1 MSSMDDSG
9 AHVSFHAF
17 HHRTANAQ
25 ACVASD
31 VQERSPQ
38 RSAGAE
44 SPRRPLGAASS
55 DFPSASETLG
65 WSPAIHPKLQWQLL
79 AYGIAKK
86 APFGPVLR
94 MRTITVGL
102 SVLLL
107 VAGAVGGIWYEYGR
121 THEARAKQQEANGEP
136 VKTAI
141 AEARDVPIIL
151 RGLGRVEA
159 FNSVAIRS
167 RVEGHITKIN
177 FREGQ
182 TVHAGDLLIQID
194 PRPSQAMLDQ
204 ERAVLAKDQA
214 ALANAKTDLQRY
226 GKLLTRNIT
235 PEQQYTTQKSTVAQA
250 DATLQNDQAQVEAAE
265 LNVGYASITSP
276 IDGVTGIRQ
285 VDVGNLVQVN
295 SNNAATLATVTQIK
309 PIYVVFTL
317 PELNIQRI
325 LEAMR
330 RGRLRVEA
338 FDQADQKET
347 AAGVLN
353 LVDNAVDPTTGMVK
367 LKAQFANE
375 DDALWPGQFVNA
387 HLVLEV
393 IHNGV
398 NVPTPLFKS
407 VRMAISPMSSTLI
420 RRWICAPSP

>member
-1 MSSMDDSG
+1 
-9 AHVSFHAF
+9 V
-17 HHRTANAQ
+17 
-25 ACVASD
+25 C
-31 VQERSPQ
+31 
-38 RSAGAE
+38 
-44 SPRRPLGAASS
+44 
-55 DFPSASETLG
+55 
-65 WSPAIHPKLQWQLL
+65 
-79 AYGIAKK
+79 GIAE
-86 APFGPVLR
+86 APFGLVLQ
-94 MRTITVGL
+94 MRRVKVVL
-102 SVLLL
+102 AFLLL
-107 VAGAVGGIWYEYGR
+107 VASAVGVIRYEYAR
-121 THEARAKQQEANGEP
+121 TRDAGAKQQEASAVP
-136 VKTAI
+136 IKTAV
-141 AEARDVPIIL
+141 AEARDVSIIL

-159 FNSVAIRS
+159 FNSVAIKS

-194 PRPSQAMLDQ
+194 PRPSQAALDQ
-204 ERAVLAKDQA
+204 ARAVLAKDQA
-214 ALANAKTDLQRY
+214 ALANAQTDLQRY

-235 PEQQYTTQKSTVAQA
+235 PEQQYTTQKSTVAQD

-285 VDVGNLVQVN
+285 VDLGNLVQVN
-295 SNNAATLATVTQIK
+295 SNNAATLAIVTQIK

-317 PELNIQRI
+317 PEVNIQRI

-330 RGRLRVEA
+330 RGPLRVEA

-398 NVPTPLFKS
+398 NVPAAAVQTGLNGNFTYVVKADSTVDMRPITVTQTENNMALIGSGLKAGEEVVTTGQFKLRPGAKVFVS
-407 VRMAISPMSSTLI
+407 DKPAQSTTASALGLPASSSA
-420 RRWICAPSP
+420 RQ

>member
-1 MSSMDDSG
+1 MCG
-9 AHVSFHAF
+9 L
-17 HHRTANAQ
+17 
-25 ACVASD
+25 
-31 VQERSPQ
+31 
-38 RSAGAE
+38 AE
-44 SPRRPLGAASS
+44 
-55 DFPSASETLG
+55 
-65 WSPAIHPKLQWQLL
+65 
-79 AYGIAKK
+79 
-86 APFGPVLR
+86 APFGLVLQ
-94 MRTITVGL
+94 MRRVKVVL
-102 SVLLL
+102 AFLLL
-107 VAGAVGGIWYEYGR
+107 VASAVGVIRYEYAR
-121 THEARAKQQEANGEP
+121 TREAGAKQQEASAVP
-136 VKTAI
+136 IKTAV
-141 AEARDVPIIL
+141 AEARDVSIIL

-159 FNSVAIRS
+159 FNSVAIKS

-194 PRPSQAMLDQ
+194 PRPSQAALDQ
-204 ERAVLAKDQA
+204 ARAVLAKDRA
-214 ALANAKTDLQRY
+214 ALANAQTDLQRY

-235 PEQQYTTQKSTVAQA
+235 PEQQYTTQKSTVAQD

-285 VDVGNLVQVN
+285 VDLGNLVQVN

-317 PELNIQRI
+317 PEVNIQRI

-330 RGRLRVEA
+330 RGPLRVEA

-398 NVPTPLFKS
+398 NVPAAAVQTGPNGNFTYVVKANSTVDMRPITVTQTENNMALIGSGLKAGEEVVTAGQFKLRPGAKVLVS
-407 VRMAISPMSSTLI
+407 DKPAQSTTAGALGLSASSSA
-420 RRWICAPSP
+420 RQ

>member
-1 MSSMDDSG
+1 
-9 AHVSFHAF
+9 V
-17 HHRTANAQ
+17 
-25 ACVASD
+25 C
-31 VQERSPQ
+31 
-38 RSAGAE
+38 
-44 SPRRPLGAASS
+44 
-55 DFPSASETLG
+55 
-65 WSPAIHPKLQWQLL
+65 
-79 AYGIAKK
+79 GIAE
-86 APFGPVLR
+86 APFGLVLQ
-94 MRTITVGL
+94 MRRVK
-102 SVLLL
+102 VVFAFLLL
-107 VAGAVGGIWYEYGR
+107 VASAVGVIRYEYAR
-121 THEARAKQQEANGEP
+121 TREAGAKQQEASAVP
-136 VKTAI
+136 IKTAV
-141 AEARDVPIIL
+141 AEARDVSIIL

-159 FNSVAIRS
+159 FNSVAIKS

-194 PRPSQAMLDQ
+194 PRPSQAALDQ
-204 ERAVLAKDQA
+204 ARAVLAKDRA
-214 ALANAKTDLQRY
+214 ALANAQTDLQRY

-285 VDVGNLVQVN
+285 VDLGNLVQVN

-317 PELNIQRI
+317 PEVNIQRI

-330 RGRLRVEA
+330 RGPLRVEA

-398 NVPTPLFKS
+398 NVPAAAVQTGLNGNFTYVVKADSTVDMRPITVTQTENNMALIGSGLKAGEEVVTTGQFKLRPGAKVFVS
-407 VRMAISPMSSTLI
+407 DKPAQSTTASALGLPASSSA
-420 RRWICAPSP
+420 RQ